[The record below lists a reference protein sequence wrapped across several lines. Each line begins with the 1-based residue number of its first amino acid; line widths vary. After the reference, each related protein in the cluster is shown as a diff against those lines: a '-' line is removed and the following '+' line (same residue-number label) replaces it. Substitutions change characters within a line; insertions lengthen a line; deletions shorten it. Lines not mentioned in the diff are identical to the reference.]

1 MKGFVEMEISHEGR
15 NHMDSIKGERV
26 GCASPKRH
34 GVKREEA

>member
-1 MKGFVEMEISHEGR
+1 VKGFVEMEISHEGR
-15 NHMDSIKGERV
+15 NHMESIKRERA